1 MEDSFSSAIKIWEQI
16 NLGELQKTLDE
27 QGLKIINNQKESL
40 ASRKQLA
47 EQTRDFKRLSNEE
60 KLIKFKSLLKAYQ
73 NEIDNITK
81 RSKVSETAFLNVY
94 KILLEAPD
102 PSVLLTSVMD
112 QNVNKE
118 DLEFIKKENENL
130 KNELKNLNNE
140 FTDYKI
146 KNSNV
151 SVLKQQVVLYETKIE
166 ELVNEKV
173 IEKEAEMKNVNDEK
187 IMLFKERE
195 HFLQRQ
201 VNQLKDQLMA
211 LQDNHDNTQAKII
224 DHSQKYEEEVA
235 GKLAELEIITND
247 LENANINV
255 AKLQQENENLRQQLK
270 TMLNEISNDSN
281 VKEKIVNNDFS
292 FFTNTGDIN
301 EELLN
306 LRKKCQTQDEE
317 INQLIKSVER
327 HKNITAKNELIFNSK
342 IRDLEDQLF
351 EANENVLKYK
361 EKLNNYSDYKK
372 IKEELEVLKS
382 IEFSATTEFNNTQN
396 TNAEQVPLEKLIM
409 AKNKK
414 LQTEL
419 TEKKMEVEQLN
430 NTLNETTKNL
440 EDSYSKVKEQSALI
454 SKLEEDLLKVNTF
467 KSSNSQNQLLNS
479 NENFSGNEEIY
490 NNNNNSSNSI
500 SRNGTSDQD
509 NKLKSPEANNNDEN
523 NSDSIIAILTSQRNR
538 YRQRNQ
544 ELEQQIRN
552 MNDKG
557 KDIELEVQ
565 SLKNDNIKLYEK
577 IRYLQSFNKSTPYN
591 SYEQSY
597 NRNKK
602 DHTVNIPF
610 QSNNSEDNDVSEK
623 YKTMYENSINPFNEF
638 RGREE
643 NRKYRSLNTVEK
655 VSLGITKIFL
665 ANKYSRIFFLSYIL
679 GLHLL
684 VFIVIFKSINISDED
699 FHSSPLDVN
708 NNRLY

>member
-1 MEDSFSSAIKIWEQI
+1 MEDSYTSAIKIWEQI
-16 NLGELQKTLDE
+16 NLVELQKTLDE

-47 EQTRDFKRLSNEE
+47 EQTRDFKKLPNDE
-60 KLIKFKSLLKAYQ
+60 KLAKFKFLLKAYQ

-94 KILLEAPD
+94 KLLLEAPD
-102 PSVLLTSVMD
+102 PSALLSSIME
-112 QNVNKE
+112 QNINKE
-118 DLEFIKKENENL
+118 DFESLKKENEDL
-130 KNELKNLNNE
+130 KNELKDLKDE
-140 FTDYKI
+140 FSDYKI

-151 SVLKQQVVLYETKIE
+151 SVLKQQVVLYETKID

-173 IEKEAEMKNVNDEK
+173 IEKENEMKTVNDEK

-235 GKLAELEIITND
+235 GKLAELEIVTND
-247 LENANINV
+247 LENANINI
-255 AKLQQENENLRQQLK
+255 AKLQQENENLKQK
-270 TMLNEISNDSN
+270 LNKIVNEMSNDANAN
-281 VKEKIVNNDFS
+281 VEVLNNDFS
-292 FFTNTGDIN
+292 FSADTSNAK
-301 EELLN
+301 EELAN
-306 LRKKCQTQDEE
+306 LKRKCQTQDEE

-327 HKNITAKNELIFNSK
+327 QKNITNKNEMIFNSR
-342 IRDLEDQLF
+342 ISDLEAQLS
-351 EANENVLKYK
+351 EANENVTKYK
-361 EKLNNYSDYKK
+361 EKLENYSDYKK

-382 IEFSATTEFNNTQN
+382 IEFSATDEFHNTQN
-396 TNAEQVPLEKLIM
+396 ANSEQVSLEKLIM

-430 NTLNETTKNL
+430 NSLIETTKNL
-440 EDSYSKVKEQSALI
+440 EDSNTKLKEQATLI

-467 KSSNSQNQLLNS
+467 QPSNSQENITPN
-479 NENFSGNEEIY
+479 NESGNNI
-490 NNNNNSSNSI
+490 NNNSSSSI
-500 SRNGTSDQD
+500 QD
-509 NKLKSPEANNNDEN
+509 NKSKLQEGNTNDEN

-577 IRYLQSFNKSTPYN
+577 IRYLQSFNKSSS
-591 SYEQSY
+591 SYSNQEQSY

-602 DHTVNIPF
+602 ESSYMVDIPS
-610 QSNNSEDNDVSEK
+610 QSYNSQENDISEK
-623 YKTMYENSINPFNEF
+623 YKVMYEDSINPFNEF

-643 NRKYRSLNTVEK
+643 SRKYRSLNTVEK

-684 VFIVIFKSINISDED
+684 IFIIIFRSIDLSEVD

>member
-1 MEDSFSSAIKIWEQI
+1 MEDSYNSAIKIWEQI
-16 NLGELQKTLDE
+16 NLSELQKTLDE

-47 EQTRDFKRLSNEE
+47 EQTRDFKKLDNNE
-60 KLIKFKSLLKAYQ
+60 KLVKFKFLLKAYQ

-94 KILLEAPD
+94 KLLLEAPD
-102 PSVLLTSVMD
+102 PSILLSSIMEH
-112 QNVNKE
+112 NINK
-118 DLEFIKKENENL
+118 DEFESLKKENENL
-130 KNELKNLNNE
+130 KNDLKNVNDE
-140 FTDYKI
+140 FSDYKI

-151 SVLKQQVVLYETKIE
+151 SILKQQVVLYETKLD

-173 IEKEAEMKNVNDEK
+173 IEKESEMKTIIDEK

-201 VNQLKDQLMA
+201 VNQLKDQLTA
-211 LQDNHDNTQAKII
+211 LQDNHENTQAKII

-247 LENANINV
+247 LENANMNV
-255 AKLQQENENLRQQLK
+255 AKLQQENENLRQQINK
-270 TMLNEISNDSN
+270 IFNEMSNDANAKSKEEIISNSL
-281 VKEKIVNNDFS
+281 S
-292 FFTNTGDIN
+292 FATNTGN
-301 EELLN
+301 MEEELTN

-327 HKNITAKNELIFNSK
+327 QNNITSKNELIFNSK
-342 IRDLEDQLF
+342 ISDLEGQLD
-351 EANENVLKYK
+351 EANTSITKYK
-361 EKLNNYSDYKK
+361 EKLENYSDYKK

-382 IEFSATTEFNNTQN
+382 IEFSATAEFNNTQEEAN
-396 TNAEQVPLEKLIM
+396 LEKLIM

-419 TEKKMEVEQLN
+419 TEKRMEVEQLN
-430 NTLNETTKNL
+430 QSLSRTMENL
-440 EDSYSKVKEQSALI
+440 KESNSKIEEQKSLI
-454 SKLEEDLLKVNTF
+454 AKLEEYLLKINTLQSFTSQSQINIDNNIENNEGNTENVNTGKDIKP
-467 KSSNSQNQLLNS
+467 KSQ
-479 NENFSGNEEIY
+479 E
-490 NNNNNSSNSI
+490 
-500 SRNGTSDQD
+500 TT
-509 NKLKSPEANNNDEN
+509 NDDN

-552 MNDKG
+552 INDKS

-577 IRYLQSFNKSTPYN
+577 IRYLQSFNKNSDQGYN
-591 SYEQSY
+591 RGKKDQSY
-597 NRNKK
+597 LV
-602 DHTVNIPF
+602 DMS
-610 QSNNSEDNDVSEK
+610 QSSSYNDTDVSEK
-623 YKTMYENSINPFNEF
+623 YKVMYEDSINPFNEF

-655 VSLGITKIFL
+655 VSLNITKLFL

-684 VFIVIFKSINISDED
+684 VFIAIFKSIDLSEIDI
-699 FHSSPLDVN
+699 HSSPLDVKPN
-708 NNRLY
+708 ANRLY

>member
-1 MEDSFSSAIKIWEQI
+1 MEDSYNSAIKIWEQI
-16 NLGELQKTLDE
+16 NLSELQKTLDE

-47 EQTRDFKRLSNEE
+47 EQTRDFKKLDNNE
-60 KLIKFKSLLKAYQ
+60 KLVKFKFLLKAYQ

-94 KILLEAPD
+94 KLLLEAPD
-102 PSVLLTSVMD
+102 PSILLSSIMEH
-112 QNVNKE
+112 NINK
-118 DLEFIKKENENL
+118 DEFESLKKENENL
-130 KNELKNLNNE
+130 KNDLKNVNDE
-140 FTDYKI
+140 FSDYKI

-151 SVLKQQVVLYETKIE
+151 SILKQQVVLYETKLD

-173 IEKEAEMKNVNDEK
+173 IEKESEMKTIIDEK

-201 VNQLKDQLMA
+201 VNQLKDQLTA
-211 LQDNHDNTQAKII
+211 LQDNHENTQAKII

-247 LENANINV
+247 LENANMNV
-255 AKLQQENENLRQQLK
+255 AKLQQENENLRQQINK
-270 TMLNEISNDSN
+270 IFNEMSNDANAKSKEEIISNSL
-281 VKEKIVNNDFS
+281 S
-292 FFTNTGDIN
+292 FATNTGN
-301 EELLN
+301 MEEELTN

-327 HKNITAKNELIFNSK
+327 QKNITSKNELIFNSK
-342 IRDLEDQLF
+342 ISDLEGQLD
-351 EANENVLKYK
+351 EANTSITKYK
-361 EKLNNYSDYKK
+361 EKLENYSDYKK

-382 IEFSATTEFNNTQN
+382 IEFSATAEFNNTQEEAN
-396 TNAEQVPLEKLIM
+396 LEKLIM

-419 TEKKMEVEQLN
+419 TEKRMEVEQLN
-430 NTLNETTKNL
+430 QSLSRTMENL
-440 EDSYSKVKEQSALI
+440 KESNSKIEEQKSLI
-454 SKLEEDLLKVNTF
+454 AKLEEDLLKINTLQSFTSQSQINIDNNIENNEGNTENVNTGKDIKP
-467 KSSNSQNQLLNS
+467 KSQ
-479 NENFSGNEEIY
+479 E
-490 NNNNNSSNSI
+490 
-500 SRNGTSDQD
+500 TT
-509 NKLKSPEANNNDEN
+509 NDDN

-552 MNDKG
+552 INDKS

-577 IRYLQSFNKSTPYN
+577 IRYLQSFNKNSDQGYN
-591 SYEQSY
+591 RGKKDQSY
-597 NRNKK
+597 LV
-602 DHTVNIPF
+602 DMS
-610 QSNNSEDNDVSEK
+610 QSSSYNDTDVSEK
-623 YKTMYENSINPFNEF
+623 YKVMYEDSINPFNEF

-655 VSLGITKIFL
+655 VSLNITKLFL

-684 VFIVIFKSINISDED
+684 VFIAIFKSIDLSEIDI
-699 FHSSPLDVN
+699 HSSPLDVKPN
-708 NNRLY
+708 ANRLY